1 MMETSASHIRLPY
14 GLGWQEARLPDDWL
28 LETLCPP
35 QVAALAEP
43 AATIRAALDRPLG
56 APPLATTSARSAA
69 IAINDN
75 TRPTPHE
82 ALLPPTLA
90 ALEAAG
96 LAPQDIHLY
105 IASGTHQAMTRAE
118 IAAMLPRE
126 IVARYPIHTHDGDDA
141 EQLRDLGK
149 TTRGTPI
156 LCNAGYLAAELR
168 LVIGILA
175 PHQFMGFGGGVKGAA
190 IGLAGKATI
199 HHNHALMLE
208 EGAEMGRF
216 AGNPAREDIEEIG
229 AHVGIDFA
237 LDVTLNNERRITQVF
252 AGDPAAVMRAAVP
265 ELSAQFA
272 TRVSAPYDLM
282 LASPGGYPKDINL
295 YQAQKGLY
303 HASRVTRGDNNGAL
317 VLCAACPDGSG
328 SRAYEA
334 WLAEQQPCS
343 QAEILARFYEQPFR
357 VGPHKAFQIAREAT
371 RMRVIFVTEMPA
383 DICRR
388 GLLETAP
395 SLQAAI
401 DRLRPQLPERA
412 RVGVMPLANDTI
424 AMLEGTESA

>member
-1 MMETSASHIRLPY
+1 MTKTGAPHIRLPY
-14 GLGWQEARLPDDWL
+14 GRGWQEACLPADAQ
-28 LETLCPP
+28 LETLRPP
-35 QVAALAEP
+35 ENPALTDPDAA
-43 AATIRAALDRPLG
+43 IRAALDQPLG
-56 APPLATTSARSAA
+56 APPLAMTSARSAA

-75 TRPTPHE
+75 TRVTPHG
-82 ALLPPTLA
+82 ALLLPLLE
-90 ALEAAG
+90 ALEAGG
-96 LAPQDIHLY
+96 LAPKDIHLY

-118 IAAMLPRE
+118 IAAMLPRS

-141 EQLRDLGK
+141 EQLRDLGV

-175 PHQFMGFGGGVKGAA
+175 PHQFMGFGGGVKGAV

-208 EGAEMGRF
+208 DGAEMGRF
-216 AGNPAREDIEEIG
+216 TGNPAREDIEEIG
-229 AHVGIDFA
+229 ARVGIDFA
-237 LDVTLNNERRITQVF
+237 LDVTLNNERHITQVF
-252 AGDPAAVMRAAVP
+252 AGDPVAVMRAAVP
-265 ELSAQFA
+265 QLSAQFA

-282 LASPGGYPKDINL
+282 LASPGGHPKDINL

-334 WLAEQQPCS
+334 WLAEQQPRS
-343 QAEILARFYEQPFR
+343 QAEILARFHEQPFR

-383 DICRR
+383 DLCRR

-401 DRLRPQLPERA
+401 DRLRPQLPERP

-424 AMLEGTESA
+424 AEVCTDEK